1 VLRKSFNI
9 RAVATVTK
17 LFQVGETSVS
27 LLSFATDFANFG
39 LLYSI
44 ANHRIHAS
52 SPLDQEENWKFWTDP
67 KSPILVWLA
76 RSYPPEPARISYLD
90 KMMHSD
96 HASGIEAHYDV
107 SNDFYALFLDH
118 QYRFYTCA
126 EFKNDT
132 ETLEEAQ
139 TNKANHLLA
148 LLDLHQT
155 EKLLD
160 LGCGW
165 GAMLRFLQDA
175 GHLGELTGLTLSKEQ
190 QVYAHQELG
199 LNVSLTDFITDE
211 FTGAPYDRILSIGS
225 LEHVRPQE
233 LDQLYKKI
241 YQALVP
247 GGLAVHQF
255 ISLAQ
260 ETYPTSMVLMQLF
273 FPGSLIVLH
282 HTHQEAAERA
292 GFKITYDSI
301 HDYKPTLRQ
310 WYERLSTN
318 KAQALELV
326 GLEIYN
332 RYMTFFP
339 VCWLFFQQHEADI
352 HRIVMVRPA

>member
-1 VLRKSFNI
+1 MN
-9 RAVATVTK
+9 
-17 LFQVGETSVS
+17 
-27 LLSFATDFANFG
+27 LLSFASDFVGRG

-44 ANHRIHAS
+44 ANQRIHALT
-52 SPLDQEENWKFWTDP
+52 PLDKDENWHFWTDP
-67 KSPILVWLA
+67 KSSLLEWFAKI
-76 RSYPPEPARISYLD
+76 YPPVSTRVAYLD
-90 KMMHSD
+90 KMLNSA
-96 HASGIEAHYDV
+96 HAAGIEAHYDV

-118 QYRFYTCA
+118 KYRFYTCA
-126 EFKNDT
+126 EFRNNT

-139 TNKANHLLA
+139 TNKAEHLLT
-148 LLDLHQT
+148 LLDLHKT
-155 EKLLD
+155 EKILD

-175 GHLGELTGLTLSKEQ
+175 GHSGKLAGLTLSKEQ

-199 LNVSLTDFITDE
+199 LQVSLADFITDDFE
-211 FTGAPYDRILSIGS
+211 DAPYDRILSIGS
-225 LEHVRPQE
+225 LEHVRPHE

-241 YQALVP
+241 YAALAP

-260 ETYPTSMVLMQLF
+260 EAYPTSMVLMQLF

-282 HTHQEAAERA
+282 DTHLKAAEQA
-292 GFKITYDSI
+292 GFKITHDSI
-301 HDYKPTLRQ
+301 HDYRPTLKM
-310 WYERLSTN
+310 WYERLATN

-352 HRIVMVRPA
+352 HRISMVKLA

>member
-1 VLRKSFNI
+1 M
-9 RAVATVTK
+9 
-17 LFQVGETSVS
+17 S
-27 LLSFATDFANFG
+27 LLSIATDFVKRG
-39 LLYSI
+39 LLYSV
-44 ANHRIHAS
+44 ANDRIHAP
-52 SPLDQEENWKFWTDP
+52 SPLAQAENWKFWTDP
-67 KSPILVWLA
+67 KSPVLEWLA
-76 RSYPPEPARISYLD
+76 KSYPPTPVRVNYLEQ
-90 KMMHSD
+90 MLSGD
-96 HASGIEAHYDV
+96 HATGIEAHYDV

-126 EFKNDT
+126 EFTSET

-139 TNKANHLLA
+139 TNKANHLLT

-175 GHLGELTGLTLSKEQ
+175 GHVGELTGLTLSKEQ
-190 QVYAHQELG
+190 QIYAHQELG
-199 LNVSLTDFITDE
+199 LNVSLNDFITDE

-225 LEHVRPQE
+225 LEHVKPNE
-233 LDQLYKKI
+233 LEKLYNKI
-241 YQALVP
+241 YQALAP

-260 ETYPTSMVLMQLF
+260 ENYPTSMVLMQLF

-282 HTHQEAAERA
+282 QTHRAAAEQA

-301 HDYKPTLRQ
+301 HDYKPTLRK
-310 WYERLSTN
+310 WYERLAAH
-318 KAQALELV
+318 KVQALELV

-352 HRIVMVRPA
+352 HRMVMVRST